1 MKSRAGLGSLKM
13 TAWLATALCCWDWA
27 LADYDFPWLTA
38 DGAPPTFRINTSEY
52 DFAHAIG
59 RPGKSEEEA
68 AEGPRLLSRS
78 WQRLVVSRGS
88 SITLNCSVADPGDVS
103 VTWTRNKEVLTVDRY
118 RFSSDTRLSPL
129 HEPGSR
135 DYNLRFSNVTP
146 ADSAVYQCHVGTRP
160 EQIARVKLSVI
171 DAYSVIFGSSEVAVP
186 RGGTLYLLCMV
197 LQVSDIPE
205 YIIWYRNST
214 ILEYNRMTISVVT
227 EEETRS
233 SELRVRN
240 MTFADAGRYTCQP
253 SNASPAHVQ
262 VEVVR
267 DTKNKSGKAQKCDDC
282 VLFLQLGATF
292 AFFTISFIV
301 AFCVHGRRRDPCPD
315 RHLSQDRYVPPD
327 IDKNL

>member
-1 MKSRAGLGSLKM
+1 MKSRAGIGSVKM
-13 TAWLATALCCWDWA
+13 TAWLATVLCCWDWA
-27 LADYDFPWLTA
+27 LA